1 MEFLLEHRLVV
12 DARSEARERAGMPVL
27 RMVGFRYPQIRGRRW
42 RGKSGR
48 SATESMQSICECT
61 TLATQT
67 FSGHARG
74 MERFAPP

>member
-48 SATESMQSICECT
+48 
-61 TLATQT
+61 
-67 FSGHARG
+67 
-74 MERFAPP
+74 